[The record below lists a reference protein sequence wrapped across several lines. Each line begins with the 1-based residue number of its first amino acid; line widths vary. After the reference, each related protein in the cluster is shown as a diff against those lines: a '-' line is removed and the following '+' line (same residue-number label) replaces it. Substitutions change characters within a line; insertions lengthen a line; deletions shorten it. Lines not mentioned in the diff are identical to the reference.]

1 MARVRVCG
9 EEEVAERRA
18 GGSDE
23 RLGRVGRLGVE
34 DVEGQEDGGIV
45 RGEVRRERED
55 EALVP
60 SGLATAGVV
69 GAGGGAAGGVEVG
82 DDVGAEV
89 TASPVDV
96 LQVLPG
102 DDCNLKVERLGRRRW
117 RRRHRRRWGL
127 ELGVG
132 IRRKRVLVL
141 VRVEGRGGRRR
152 SHGAAA
158 EQRAGLVCLWGLV
171 VLALVQIGRA
181 HV

>member
-23 RLGRVGRLGVE
+23 RLGRVGGLGVE

-45 RGEVRRERED
+45 RGEVGRERED

-60 SGLATAGVV
+60 DWLAPAGVV

-102 DDCNLKVERLGRRRW
+102 NDGDLQIERLGWRRW
-117 RRRHRRRWGL
+117 RRRRGL
-127 ELGVG
+127 ELGVS
-132 IRRKRVLVL
+132 IRRKGVL
-141 VRVEGRGGRRR
+141 VRVERRGGRRR

-158 EQRAGLVCLWGLV
+158 EQRP
-171 VLALVQIGRA
+171 ALVL
-181 HV
+181 

>member
-1 MARVRVCG
+1 VARVRVCG

-23 RLGRVGRLGVE
+23 RLGRVGGLGVE

-45 RGEVRRERED
+45 RGEVGRERED

-60 SGLATAGVV
+60 DWLAPAGVV

-102 DDCNLKVERLGRRRW
+102 NDGNLQIERLGWRRW
-117 RRRHRRRWGL
+117 RRRRHRRRRGL
-127 ELGVG
+127 ELGVS
-132 IRRKRVLVL
+132 IRWKEVLVL
-141 VRVEGRGGRRR
+141 VRVERRGGRRR

-158 EQRAGLVCLWGLV
+158 EQRP
-171 VLALVQIGRA
+171 ALVL
-181 HV
+181 

>member
-23 RLGRVGRLGVE
+23 RLGRVGGLGVE

-45 RGEVRRERED
+45 RGEVGRERED

-60 SGLATAGVV
+60 DWLAPAGVV

-102 DDCNLKVERLGRRRW
+102 NDGDLQIERLGRRRGRW
-117 RRRHRRRWGL
+117 RRHRRRWDL
-127 ELGVG
+127 ELGVS
-132 IRRKRVLVL
+132 IRRKRVLMLVL

-158 EQRAGLVCLWGLV
+158 EQRPA
-171 VLALVQIGRA
+171 LAS
-181 HV
+181 